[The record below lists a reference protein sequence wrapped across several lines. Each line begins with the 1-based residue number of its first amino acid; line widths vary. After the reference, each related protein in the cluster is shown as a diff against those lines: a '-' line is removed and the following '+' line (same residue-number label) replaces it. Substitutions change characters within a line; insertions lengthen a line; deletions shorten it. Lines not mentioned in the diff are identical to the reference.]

1 MHGGFL
7 SPGTWLPRRLSSPS
21 SGELS
26 ADDIPD
32 LPAMQLLGSV
42 SVTVG
47 NADCRVTAETLVFAC
62 FRDAA
67 PDLPSP

>member
-7 SPGTWLPRRLSSPS
+7 SLPRTRRLSSPDP
-21 SGELS
+21 GEPS
-26 ADDIPD
+26 ADDVLD
-32 LPAMQLLGSV
+32 LPAMQILGSV

-47 NADCRVTAETLVFAC
+47 NAACTVTAETLVFAC